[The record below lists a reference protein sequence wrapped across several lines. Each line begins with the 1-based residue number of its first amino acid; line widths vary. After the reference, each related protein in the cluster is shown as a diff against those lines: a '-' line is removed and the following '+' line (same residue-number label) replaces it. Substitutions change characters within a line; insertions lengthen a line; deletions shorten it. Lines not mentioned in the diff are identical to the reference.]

1 MSFFGPQSRYGWCKF
16 CPCFIPR
23 CWFTFIEV
31 LFPMLYQNVHLT
43 CTPCSTSFFLQ
54 LFLFLFIFFA
64 NISSIILSIWHRF
77 ASCKIPRCNIWSV
90 RYMCGTTVCLV
101 ESAFFKRWWS
111 YKFMTCMKVLQ
122 TFWCSVRKPMLNI
135 WDQAFQINMLSSEIL
150 TKYSFHITNHIVY
163 LSNDLQLS

>member
-1 MSFFGPQSRYGWCKF
+1 MSFIGPQSRYDWLKF
-16 CPCFIPR
+16 CPCFIPC
-23 CWFTFIEV
+23 CWFIFIEV
-31 LFPMLYQNVHLT
+31 LFSMLYQSVHLT
-43 CTPCSTSFFLQ
+43 CTPYSTSFFFSFFFFFPSSLLTLAA
-54 LFLFLFIFFA
+54 LFWAFDIVSRAA
-64 NISSIILSIWHRF
+64 NSPL
-77 ASCKIPRCNIWSV
+77 CNILSV

-122 TFWCSVRKPMLNI
+122 TFWCSVRKPMLNS
-135 WDQAFQINMLSSEIL
+135 WDQAFQINMLSSEIF

>member
-1 MSFFGPQSRYGWCKF
+1 MLHSLLLIHIHWSS
-16 CPCFIPR
+16 
-23 CWFTFIEV
+23 
-31 LFPMLYQNVHLT
+31 LFNALSKRPFDMYSIQYK
-43 CTPCSTSFFLQ
+43 FFLQ
-54 LFLFLFIFFA
+54 LFLFLSIFFA

-77 ASCKIPRCNIWSV
+77 ASCKFPPCNILSV

-122 TFWCSVRKPMLNI
+122 TFWCSVRKPMLNS
-135 WDQAFQINMLSSEIL
+135 WDQAFQINMLSSEIF

>member
-1 MSFFGPQSRYGWCKF
+1 MQ
-16 CPCFIPR
+16 I
-23 CWFTFIEV
+23 
-31 LFPMLYQNVHLT
+31 LPMLHSSLLIHIHWSSLSNALSKRPFNVY
-43 CTPCSTSFFLQ
+43 SMQYEFFLQ

-77 ASCKIPRCNIWSV
+77 ASCKIPRCNILSV
-90 RYMCGTTVCLV
+90 MYMCGTTVCLI

-111 YKFMTCMKVLQ
+111 YKFMTRMKVLQ

-135 WDQAFQINMLSSEIL
+135 WDQAFQINMLSSELL